1 MFSERI
7 WNNNNHSKRYPF
19 GMPTTENRA
28 KLKDPRIY
36 HPINQVDES
45 SKMQRV
51 NVFQQRLNKGM
62 KPNIPKQ
69 YEELLITPPT
79 PLTSPIKNK
88 ALTLKQKKMQ
98 HYVAPTFLNRRAY
111 HRSQP
116 LKIAREKDQ
125 WITTNAA
132 MLKPNKPQLGVE
144 RCSWVGPE
152 SEDGHFHSYHQ
163 SLLKNMDKVNTEY
176 KQQFIINYS
185 DSEES
190 GESDD
195 EEDED
200 HNLKDKNSSLN
211 YSN

>member
-69 YEELLITPPT
+69 YKELLITPPT
-79 PLTSPIKNK
+79 PLTKPDYRGENIS
-88 ALTLKQKKMQ
+88 TQET
-98 HYVAPTFLNRRAY
+98 Y
-111 HRSQP
+111 P
-116 LKIAREKDQ
+116 L
-125 WITTNAA
+125 
-132 MLKPNKPQLGVE
+132 L
-144 RCSWVGPE
+144 C
-152 SEDGHFHSYHQ
+152 
-163 SLLKNMDKVNTEY
+163 
-176 KQQFIINYS
+176 YS
-185 DSEES
+185 SVLS
-190 GESDD
+190 AI
-195 EEDED
+195 
-200 HNLKDKNSSLN
+200 
-211 YSN
+211 

>member
-69 YEELLITPPT
+69 YKEF
-79 PLTSPIKNK
+79 S
-88 ALTLKQKKMQ
+88 
-98 HYVAPTFLNRRAY
+98 
-111 HRSQP
+111 
-116 LKIAREKDQ
+116 
-125 WITTNAA
+125 
-132 MLKPNKPQLGVE
+132 
-144 RCSWVGPE
+144 RCS
-152 SEDGHFHSYHQ
+152 F
-163 SLLKNMDKVNTEY
+163 
-176 KQQFIINYS
+176 
-185 DSEES
+185 
-190 GESDD
+190 
-195 EEDED
+195 
-200 HNLKDKNSSLN
+200 
-211 YSN
+211 SNFN

>member
-69 YEELLITPPT
+69 YKELL
-79 PLTSPIKNK
+79 
-88 ALTLKQKKMQ
+88 
-98 HYVAPTFLNRRAY
+98 
-111 HRSQP
+111 
-116 LKIAREKDQ
+116 
-125 WITTNAA
+125 
-132 MLKPNKPQLGVE
+132 
-144 RCSWVGPE
+144 
-152 SEDGHFHSYHQ
+152 
-163 SLLKNMDKVNTEY
+163 SLY
-176 KQQFIINYS
+176 IYPCIYRFYIFFIHHLYM
-185 DSEES
+185 
-190 GESDD
+190 
-195 EEDED
+195 
-200 HNLKDKNSSLN
+200 
-211 YSN
+211 